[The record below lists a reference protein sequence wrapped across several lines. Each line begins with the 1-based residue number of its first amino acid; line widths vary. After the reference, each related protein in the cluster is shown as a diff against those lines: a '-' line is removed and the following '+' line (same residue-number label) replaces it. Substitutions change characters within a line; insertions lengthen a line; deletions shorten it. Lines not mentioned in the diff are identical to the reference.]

1 MTCCVCV
8 LSRFSCVWLCDP
20 MDCSP
25 PGFSV
30 RGVLQARMVEWVA
43 ISSSR
48 GSSDPGIEPESLAS
62 PPLTGGLFTTSTT
75 WEPMTCWIDLNAQ
88 TEASHATQG
97 PVPYSDFRY
106 TDSSEKVDWFFFLY
120 RTRPE
125 MSWGHIPPQSG
136 LHHQSAQ
143 PFHTHFSCISSTVIL
158 INPSYWWVLSI
169 MPGTDLVLCIHF
181 LN

>member
-1 MTCCVCV
+1 
-8 LSRFSCVWLCDP
+8 

-125 MSWGHIPPQSG
+125 MS
-136 LHHQSAQ
+136 
-143 PFHTHFSCISSTVIL
+143 
-158 INPSYWWVLSI
+158 
-169 MPGTDLVLCIHF
+169 
-181 LN
+181 